1 MSTRS
6 GAAVVAEYGTAP
18 KWQSWPTP
26 IPGPGEALVRFEAAG
41 LNPVDLAIGAG
52 RFYLPLPAPPYVAG
66 AEAVGTIVSSVRWA
80 PGTRV
85 WSLSPVGRFSEFF
98 VARDDALIAVPEGV
112 DPTIAA
118 AMGIAGLAGWL
129 PIVTRGGL
137 QAGERVLVLGASGI
151 VGQVAI
157 QTARARGAGHI
168 VAVARSTDGQIRA
181 RACGADVACGITDA
195 EIAAHAGAGIDLI
208 VDTLWGSVAM
218 SALGLLSSSGRLVQV
233 GSAAAQSAELV
244 AGLLRGRRIDIRGF
258 SVFREPHDEMATQ
271 YPALCE
277 AAQRGEIE
285 IGIDAIDVRD
295 IVDVWSVQAQQSSGR
310 KFVLVAQ

>member
-1 MSTRS
+1 MSTRCD
-6 GAAVVAEYGTAP
+6 AAIVAEYGTAP
-18 KWQSWPTP
+18 KWESWPTP
-26 IPGPGEALVRFEAAG
+26 VPGPGEALVRFEAAG

-85 WSLSPVGRFSEFF
+85 WSLSPVGRFSELF
-98 VARDDALIAVPEGV
+98 VARDDELIAVPGGV
-112 DPTIAA
+112 DPKIAA
-118 AMGIAGLAGWL
+118 AMGIAGLAGWS

-137 QAGERVLVLGASGI
+137 SPGERVLVLGASGI

-168 VAVARSTDGQIRA
+168 VAVARSMDGQTRA
-181 RACGADVACGITDA
+181 RACGAHVACGLSDA
-195 EIAAHAGAGIDLI
+195 EIAASTGEGIDLI
-208 VDTLWGSVAM
+208 VDTLWGSPAM
-218 SALGLLSSSGRLVQV
+218 SALGLLSSSGRLVQI
-233 GSAAAQSAELV
+233 GSAAAQSADLV
-244 AGLLRGRRIDIRGF
+244 AGPLRGRRIDIRGF
-258 SVFREPHDEMATQ
+258 SVFSEPFDEMATQ

-277 AAQRGEIE
+277 AAQRGEIA

-295 IVDVWSVQAQQSSGR
+295 IADAWSAQAQQSSGR
-310 KFVLVAQ
+310 KFVLVAE